1 MAQRNFFNSRYFL
14 SGVSAGKK
22 ASMKNAENSQNF
34 NFEAVMT
41 FCENLQKHFGII

>member
-1 MAQRNFFNSRYFL
+1 L

-41 FCENLQKHFGII
+41 FCENLQKHFGIIWRLGLDYVFAV